1 MSKIAGKIKGIT
13 IEIAG
18 NTQPLNKALEDVNKK
33 TRDVQSELRQ
43 VERLLKL
50 DPKNTDLLAQRQKL
64 LADAVGNSKEKLDR
78 LRQAQEQVNTQFAK
92 GEISEEQYRHFQRQV
107 INAEQELSKFEKQL
121 KETGLTAEQVGQK
134 LKDAGQKM
142 TDIGKDLSMKVTAPL
157 VAAGA
162 ASFKFAADL
171 QDAMGA
177 SEQIFKG
184 AAAGVENWAD
194 NLASYYGI
202 AETEALTYANT
213 MGAMLQN
220 IGGLTEEEAAKQAQ
234 ILVELAGD
242 LTAMFGGTTESAIQ
256 ALTGAL
262 KGNNSMLDNYG
273 MGVNDATIKTKALE
287 MGLYDGKGALELS
300 AKQAAT
306 LALIM
311 EQTADAQGQAARE
324 AEGASGG
331 MRAFATEVKNLATDL
346 GEILLP
352 VITPMISSLRDAI
365 GAFKELSPGTQK
377 AVVAIAGIAAAI
389 GPVIVIIGTLISSIG
404 SIITFFAAGGVGA
417 TAFGAVVGALTGP
430 IGIAIAAI
438 AALVV
443 AGVLLYKNWDKVK
456 AYTIQAWSSIK
467 VAVLKVIS
475 SIMGAMETLY
485 GWIPKIG
492 GAVKASAAAARQALE
507 EETRNMEKAK
517 EGWYKANSAGTSGA
531 GFRQLEEESKQ
542 SMEGVQT
549 SIDDTIP
556 SFDDLG
562 ASVSDAGGK
571 ATKAAEDTRAEWEKT
586 ADVLGTRLQLIQTQQ
601 ENAALAAGKHG
612 DEVKGLAEKIVWLN
626 KQHEIQSQII
636 EAVNDGYQESVEAKG
651 QDAEE
656 TLKLALRLEQEKK
669 AQAEIEKQIRETT
682 QSIKDQSQQLRDLA
696 EEVTKV
702 EKKYKD
708 DLAAALDDY
717 QRKVEETN
725 RKVADEERKLT
736 EQYQSEIDK
745 RAKSLRD
752 FVGLFDEV
760 TSKEV
765 SGETLLDNLRGQV
778 SAFEDWSKNIEELA
792 ARGVDKG
799 LIEELREMGPKAGPE
814 IAALNTLTDEQLSE
828 YVVLWKRKNQDAREE
843 AITQLRQQRIEM
855 EQKLIEI
862 RNDATEQ
869 LELYKK
875 EWEEKNAEIRKNA
888 EDEMKRIE
896 EKFQSI
902 AKAGTTYGVELVAN
916 FTSGMESQFDS
927 LRETLFE
934 MASIVDSYMPHS
946 PAKRGPLSKIME
958 WGPSLV
964 GALAD
969 GIKISLPKLENAV
982 TGMAALTPAA
992 IGAISSNTSNNYGG
1006 NVFHINVGAGS
1017 TREQAE
1023 GIMRE
1028 LHRLGV
1034 RF

>member
-78 LRQAQEQVNTQFAK
+78 LRQAQEQVNAQFAK

-107 INAEQELSKFEKQL
+107 INAEQELAKFEKQL

-162 ASFKFAADL
+162 ASFKMAADL

-177 SEQIFKG
+177 TEQIFKG
-184 AAAGVENWAD
+184 AADSVKTWAD
-194 NLASYYGI
+194 NLESYYGI
-202 AETEALTYANT
+202 AEGQALEYSNM
-213 MGAMLQN
+213 MGSLLQN
-220 IGGLTEEEAAKQAQ
+220 IGGLTEQEAARQAQ
-234 ILVELAGD
+234 TLVELAGD
-242 LTAMFGGTTESAIQ
+242 LTAMFGGTTEQAVQ

-262 KGNNSMLDNYG
+262 KGNNAMLDNYG
-273 MGVNDATIKTKALE
+273 IACNDALIKEKALE
-287 MGLYDGKGALELS
+287 MGIYDGTGALDLQ

-306 LALIM
+306 LAIIM
-311 EQTADAQGQAARE
+311 EQTGAAQGQAARE
-324 AEGASGG
+324 AEGASGS
-331 MRAFATEVKNLATDL
+331 MRSLATEVKNLATDL
-346 GEILLP
+346 GELLIP
-352 VITPMISSLRDAI
+352 VVTPFIQSLRDVMKSF
-365 GAFKELSPGTQK
+365 GELSPSTQK
-377 AVVAIAGIAAAI
+377 VIVAIAGIAAAI
-389 GPVIVIIGTLISSIG
+389 GPVIVLIGTFVSSLG
-404 SIITFFAAGGVGA
+404 SIITFFAAGGAAASIFG
-417 TAFGAVVGALTGP
+417 TAIGALSGP
-430 IGIAIAAI
+430 IGWVVLAI
-438 AALVV
+438 AALVA
-443 AGVLLYKNWDKVK
+443 AGIALYKNWDKVK

-507 EETRNMEKAK
+507 EETKKMEQAK
-517 EGWYKANSAGTSGA
+517 ENWYEVRNAGVTNA
-531 GFRQLEEESKQ
+531 GFRQLEEESKK
-542 SMEGVQT
+542 SMKSTQI
-549 SIDDTIP
+549 SIDETIP

-601 ENAALAAGKHG
+601 ENAALAAEKHG

-682 QSIKDQSQQLRDLA
+682 QAIKDQSQQLRDLA

-708 DLAAALDDY
+708 DMVAALEDY
-717 QRKVEETN
+717 QKKVEETN
-725 RKVADEERKLT
+725 RKVAEEERKLT
-736 EQYQSEIDK
+736 EQYEAEVDK
-745 RAKSLRD
+745 RAQSLRD
-752 FVGLFDEV
+752 FVGLFDQV
-760 TSKEV
+760 AGRDV
-765 SGETLLDNLRGQV
+765 SGADLLANLRGQV
-778 SAFEDWSKNIEELA
+778 DAFEIWSENIQALA
-792 ARGVDKG
+792 ARGVDEG
-799 LIEELREMGPKAGPE
+799 LIAELREMGPKAGPE
-814 IAALNTLTDEQLSE
+814 IAALNTLTDEELAD
-828 YVVLWKRKNQDAREE
+828 YVSLWRTKNEEAREE
-843 AITQLRQQRIEM
+843 AITQLQQQRVEM
-855 EQKLIEI
+855 QTKLQEI
-862 RNDATEQ
+862 RASANEQ
-869 LELYKK
+869 LELYRA
-875 EWEEKNAEIRKNA
+875 EWEKKNAEIRKNA
-888 EDEMKRIE
+888 EDEMNRIQ
-896 EKFQSI
+896 EKFESI
-902 AKAGTTYGVELVAN
+902 AKAGTTYGVSLVAN
-916 FTSGMESQFDS
+916 FTAGMESQFDN
-927 LRETLFE
+927 LRRTLFE
-934 MASIVDSYMPHS
+934 LASIVDSYMPHS

-958 WGPSLV
+958 WGPALV

-982 TGMAALTPAA
+982 TGMASLTPAA
-992 IGAISSNTSNNYGG
+992 MGAVTNSTSNNYGG
-1006 NVFHINVGAGS
+1006 NVFHINVGGGS
-1017 TREQAE
+1017 SREQAE
-1023 GIMRE
+1023 NIMRE